1 MEEHLNFFLLV
12 DVTIITVK
20 VIVQWEWGASGQL
33 SLLGGSKYVLFYLL
47 KCDAV
52 SKTILN
58 TKQIC

>member
-20 VIVQWEWGASGQL
+20 VIVQWERGASGQL
-33 SLLGGSKYVLFYLL
+33 SLLGGSKYVLLYLL
-47 KCDAV
+47 NCDAV
-52 SKTILN
+52 SKTTLN